1 MSVKWSN
8 SESTVRP
15 DEVDAQSS
23 PTTVYLHKDI
33 REVVREDIEGKVIT
47 MYEYLE
53 ATLTPV
59 EYQAYVA
66 EKQRSDIDYI
76 AMMSDIDLEEE

>member
-1 MSVKWSN
+1 MNAKWSN
-8 SESTVRP
+8 SESTIRP
-15 DEVDAQSS
+15 AEVDTQSS
-23 PTTVYLHKDI
+23 PTTVYLRKDI
-33 REVVREDIEGKVIT
+33 REVVREDTEGNTVN

-53 ATLTPV
+53 AAFTPI

-66 EKQRSDIDYI
+66 EKQRSDIDYL

>member
-1 MSVKWSN
+1 MNIRWSN
-8 SESTVRP
+8 SESTIRP
-15 DEVDAQSS
+15 AEVDIQSS

-33 REVVREDIEGKVIT
+33 REVIREDMEDNAVT

-53 ATLTPV
+53 VAFTPIQ
-59 EYQAYVA
+59 YQSYLV

-76 AMMSDIDLEEE
+76 AMMSDIDLEEV